1 MPDPSR
7 VGETR
12 PVAAHVLVMTVT
24 AHLRE
29 PAGTP
34 QGGRFATLVHPE
46 ADVALSRPMPAGQNP
61 VAEARNR
68 AWGIAAQLHAAH
80 PKDSLGRALKRLRA
94 LADDESAGPE
104 QRGATEVQL
113 ITAEYLVLV
122 LDDQSSRS
130 RMAQEIEETAPAM
143 LLGVDINHYA
153 GSSDADRPG
162 ECGYDGYDWDAIA
175 ADLSG
180 RWDGRGE
187 RIAQSVVSRLEQTC
201 SAA

>member
-1 MPDPSR
+1 
-7 VGETR
+7 
-12 PVAAHVLVMTVT
+12 MTVT

-34 QGGRFATLVHPE
+34 QGGRFTALVHLE
-46 ADVALSRPMPAGQNP
+46 ADVALPRPMPAGQNP

-68 AWGIAAQLHAAH
+68 AWGIAAQLHATH

-94 LADDESAGPE
+94 LADDESSGPE

-122 LDDQSSRS
+122 LNDQSSRS
-130 RMAQEIEETAPAM
+130 RMAQDIEETAPAM
-143 LLGVDINHYA
+143 LLGADINDYA
-153 GSSDADRPG
+153 GFSDADRPG
-162 ECGYDGYDWDAIA
+162 ECGYAGYDWDAIA

-180 RWDGRGE
+180 RWDGRAE
-187 RIAQSVVSRLEQTC
+187 RIAQSLVSGLERSC